1 MMKRLFFA
9 LTAAVVLTCSAFSAA
24 AVDSPSAT
32 VPTGN
37 VSPANAS
44 TPSNSSGSSGSS
56 GSASPATTS
65 PKTGLDGSA
74 AILVALGVLTV
85 GGVAVTAKKKLSK

>member
-37 VSPANAS
+37 ISPANAS
-44 TPSNSSGSSGSS
+44 TPSGSSGSSGS

>member
-44 TPSNSSGSSGSS
+44 TPSGSS

>member
-37 VSPANAS
+37 ISPANAS
-44 TPSNSSGSSGSS
+44 TPSGSS

-65 PKTGLDGSA
+65 PKTGLDSSA

>member
-1 MMKRLFFA
+1 MKRLFFA

-44 TPSNSSGSSGSS
+44 TPSGSSGSS

-74 AILVALGVLTV
+74 AILVALGVLMV

>member
-37 VSPANAS
+37 ISPANAS
-44 TPSNSSGSSGSS
+44 TPSGSS
-56 GSASPATTS
+56 GSASLATTS

>member
-32 VPTGN
+32 VPTGK
-37 VSPANAS
+37 VGPANAS
-44 TPSNSSGSSGSS
+44 TPSNSSGSSGS
-56 GSASPATTS
+56 ASPAATS

>member
-37 VSPANAS
+37 ISPANAS
-44 TPSNSSGSSGSS
+44 TPSGSS

>member
-37 VSPANAS
+37 ISPANAS
-44 TPSNSSGSSGSS
+44 TPSGSS

-85 GGVAVTAKKKLSK
+85 GGVAVTAKKKLIK

>member
-44 TPSNSSGSSGSS
+44 TPSNSSGSSGS
-56 GSASPATTS
+56 ASPAATS

>member
-1 MMKRLFFA
+1 MKRLFFA

-32 VPTGN
+32 VPTGK
-37 VSPANAS
+37 VGPANAS
-44 TPSNSSGSSGSS
+44 TPSNSSGSSGS
-56 GSASPATTS
+56 ASPAATS

>member
-1 MMKRLFFA
+1 MMKRLFFS

-37 VSPANAS
+37 ISPANAS
-44 TPSNSSGSSGSS
+44 TPSGSS

>member
-9 LTAAVVLTCSAFSAA
+9 LTAAVVLTCSAFSAT

-37 VSPANAS
+37 ISPANAS
-44 TPSNSSGSSGSS
+44 TPSGSSGSS

>member
-1 MMKRLFFA
+1 MKRLFFA

-44 TPSNSSGSSGSS
+44 TPSGSSGSS

>member
-32 VPTGN
+32 VPTGK
-37 VSPANAS
+37 VGPANAS
-44 TPSNSSGSSGSS
+44 TPSNSSGSS

>member
-1 MMKRLFFA
+1 MKRLFFA

-37 VSPANAS
+37 ISPANAS
-44 TPSNSSGSSGSS
+44 TPSGSS

>member
-37 VSPANAS
+37 ISPANAS
-44 TPSNSSGSSGSS
+44 TPSS
-56 GSASPATTS
+56 SASPATTS

>member
-9 LTAAVVLTCSAFSAA
+9 LTAVVVLTCSAFSAA

-37 VSPANAS
+37 ISPANAS
-44 TPSNSSGSSGSS
+44 TPSGSS

>member
-1 MMKRLFFA
+1 MKRLFFA
-9 LTAAVVLTCSAFSAA
+9 LTAAVVLTCSAFSAT

-37 VSPANAS
+37 ISPADAS
-44 TPSNSSGSSGSS
+44 TPSGSS

>member
-37 VSPANAS
+37 ISPANAS
-44 TPSNSSGSSGSS
+44 TPSGSSGSS

>member
-1 MMKRLFFA
+1 MMKRLFFV

-37 VSPANAS
+37 ISPANAS
-44 TPSNSSGSSGSS
+44 TPSGSSGSS

>member
-9 LTAAVVLTCSAFSAA
+9 FTAAVVLTCSAFSAA

-37 VSPANAS
+37 ISPANAS
-44 TPSNSSGSSGSS
+44 TPSGSS

>member
-37 VSPANAS
+37 ISPANAS
-44 TPSNSSGSSGSS
+44 TPSGSSGSS

-74 AILVALGVLTV
+74 AILVALGVWTV

>member
-37 VSPANAS
+37 ISPANAS
-44 TPSNSSGSSGSS
+44 TPS
-56 GSASPATTS
+56 GSASPAMTS

>member
-37 VSPANAS
+37 ISPANAS
-44 TPSNSSGSSGSS
+44 TPS

>member
-1 MMKRLFFA
+1 MKRLFFA

-44 TPSNSSGSSGSS
+44 TPSNSSGSSGS
-56 GSASPATTS
+56 ASPATTS

>member
-44 TPSNSSGSSGSS
+44 TPSGSSGSS

>member
-1 MMKRLFFA
+1 MKRLFFA

-37 VSPANAS
+37 ISPANAS
-44 TPSNSSGSSGSS
+44 TPSS
-56 GSASPATTS
+56 SASPATTS

>member
-1 MMKRLFFA
+1 MKRLFFA

-37 VSPANAS
+37 IGPANAS
-44 TPSNSSGSSGSS
+44 TPSGSSGSS

>member
-1 MMKRLFFA
+1 MKRLFFA
-9 LTAAVVLTCSAFSAA
+9 FTAAVVLTCSAFSAA

-37 VSPANAS
+37 ISPANAS
-44 TPSNSSGSSGSS
+44 TPSGSSGSS

>member
-1 MMKRLFFA
+1 MKRLFFA

-37 VSPANAS
+37 ISPANAS
-44 TPSNSSGSSGSS
+44 TPSGSSGSS

-85 GGVAVTAKKKLSK
+85 GGVALTAKKKLSK

>member
-37 VSPANAS
+37 ISPANAS
-44 TPSNSSGSSGSS
+44 APSGSSGSS

>member
-37 VSPANAS
+37 ISPANAS
-44 TPSNSSGSSGSS
+44 TPSGSS
-56 GSASPATTS
+56 GSASQATTS

>member
-37 VSPANAS
+37 ISPANAS
-44 TPSNSSGSSGSS
+44 TPSGSSD
-56 GSASPATTS
+56 SASPATTS

-74 AILVALGVLTV
+74 AILVVLGVLTV

>member
-32 VPTGN
+32 VTTGN
-37 VSPANAS
+37 ISPANAS
-44 TPSNSSGSSGSS
+44 TPSGSSGSS

-74 AILVALGVLTV
+74 VILVALGVLTV

>member
-1 MMKRLFFA
+1 MKRLFFA

-37 VSPANAS
+37 ISPANAS
-44 TPSNSSGSSGSS
+44 TPSGSSGSS

-65 PKTGLDGSA
+65 PKTGLDGST

>member
-44 TPSNSSGSSGSS
+44 TPSNSSGSSGS
-56 GSASPATTS
+56 ASPATTS

>member
-1 MMKRLFFA
+1 MKRLFFA
-9 LTAAVVLTCSAFSAA
+9 LAAAVVLTCSAFSAA

-32 VPTGN
+32 VPTGK
-37 VSPANAS
+37 VGPANAS
-44 TPSNSSGSSGSS
+44 TPSGSSGSS

>member
-37 VSPANAS
+37 ISPANAS
-44 TPSNSSGSSGSS
+44 TPSGSSGS

>member
-37 VSPANAS
+37 ISPASAS
-44 TPSNSSGSSGSS
+44 TPSGSS

>member
-1 MMKRLFFA
+1 MKRLFFA

-37 VSPANAS
+37 ISPANAS
-44 TPSNSSGSSGSS
+44 APSGSSGSS